1 MVLLDLGGKWYGYVA
16 DQAMTFPVSGKF
28 TEKQAKIYT
37 AVLQAQKAVLKHVK
51 PGVKWDDMHLL
62 AEKII
67 LEHLIKIGIVKD
79 SPIEELV

>member
-37 AVLQAQKAVLKHVK
+37 AVL
-51 PGVKWDDMHLL
+51 
-62 AEKII
+62 
-67 LEHLIKIGIVKD
+67 
-79 SPIEELV
+79 